1 LASLDSLDVRGE
13 RPDQRL
19 STRADY
25 GRVYREGRR
34 YVGSSVVLYVR
45 QTDAPLRLGVTAGR
59 KLGGAVR
66 RNRAKRRVREAFR
79 RLRNRLAGR
88 GDIVLVARSRAIS
101 AAFAEILAE
110 IEALCRAGQLM
121 RERET

>member
-1 LASLDSLDVRGE
+1 LASLNARGE
-13 RPDQRL
+13 RPEHKL

-34 YVGSSVVLYVR
+34 YVGSNVVLYVR

-79 RLRNRLAGR
+79 RVRNRLSGR
-88 GDIVLVARSRAIS
+88 GDIVVVARSGVIG
-101 AAFAEILAE
+101 AAFTEILAE
-110 IEALCRAGQLM
+110 IETLCLAGQLM
-121 RERET
+121 REREK

>member
-1 LASLDSLDVRGE
+1 LASLNARGE
-13 RPDQRL
+13 RPEHKL

-34 YVGSSVVLYVR
+34 YVGSNVVLYVR

-79 RLRNRLAGR
+79 RVRNRLSGR
-88 GDIVLVARSRAIS
+88 GDIVVVARSGVIG
-101 AAFAEILAE
+101 AAFTEILAE
-110 IEALCRAGQLM
+110 IEMLCLAGQLM
-121 RERET
+121 REREK